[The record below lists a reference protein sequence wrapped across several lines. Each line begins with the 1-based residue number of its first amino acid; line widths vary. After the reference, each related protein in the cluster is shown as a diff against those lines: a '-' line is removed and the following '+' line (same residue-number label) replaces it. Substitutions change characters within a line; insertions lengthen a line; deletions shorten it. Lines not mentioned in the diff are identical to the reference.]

1 MRYYSY
7 ESFKTDMKTLVCKLD
22 FNPDGI
28 VAISRG
34 GLTMAHF
41 LGIALDLRKIYTI
54 NAISFVNKIQQELQV
69 SNIPELRDN
78 SKILIVDEIIDSGTS
93 MERVLSILKNIN
105 PNIEFKTAVI
115 FAKKNA
121 RIQPDYFIQEAK
133 EWIEFFWEVDILKSL
148 RERRES

>member
-1 MRYYSY
+1 
-7 ESFKTDMKTLVCKLD
+7 
-22 FNPDGI
+22 
-28 VAISRG
+28 
-34 GLTMAHF
+34 
-41 LGIALDLRKIYTI
+41 
-54 NAISFVNKIQQELQV
+54 
-69 SNIPELRDN
+69 
-78 SKILIVDEIIDSGTS
+78 